1 MGDNFKKCLLWCSME
16 VDKNNFEEYL
26 LKIEELI
33 LKVDFVGK
41 RWV

>member
-1 MGDNFKKCLLWCSME
+1 MQYDGSME

-41 RWV
+41 R